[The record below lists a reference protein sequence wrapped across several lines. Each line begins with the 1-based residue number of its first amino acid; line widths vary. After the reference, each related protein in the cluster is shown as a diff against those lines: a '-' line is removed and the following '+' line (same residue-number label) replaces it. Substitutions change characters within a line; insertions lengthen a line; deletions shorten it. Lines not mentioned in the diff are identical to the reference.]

1 MRIYKEYTDWITRIN
16 SKGELIMYH
25 LGINK
30 CTCSKKFNRD
40 KINEKFKN
48 YDYDKYDDWIHNPYR
63 VRNPIHIP
71 EEQIEMYWKKRI
83 TKLYNEEKN
92 NVQK

>member
-1 MRIYKEYTDWITRIN
+1 MRIYKEYTDWFTRIN

-40 KINEKFKN
+40 KINEMIMMVMF
-48 YDYDKYDDWIHNPYR
+48 
-63 VRNPIHIP
+63 
-71 EEQIEMYWKKRI
+71 
-83 TKLYNEEKN
+83 
-92 NVQK
+92 